1 MSVRGLGSRSA
12 LLADTTL
19 LLCHIFSLYLSADS
33 LAIFSTHSYFFT
45 TSKTTTTHFSLLSSS
60 LPITPTSVSILPHN
74 LVSSLNDL
82 SFIQLLFLIRLS
94 ELGRQR
100 ECCILEMIYQ
110 GPNAAPPLS
119 CPCSLPKDTIWMQAG
134 PPHV

>member
-1 MSVRGLGSRSA
+1 MSVRGLGSRSV

-19 LLCHIFSLYLSADS
+19 LLCHIFSLCLSADS
-33 LAIFSTHSYFFT
+33 LAIFSTHSYFFS
-45 TSKTTTTHFSLLSSS
+45 TSKTTITHFSPLSSS
-60 LPITPTSVSILPHN
+60 LRITPTSASILPCN

-82 SFIQLLFLIRLS
+82 SFIQLLFLIHLS

-100 ECCILEMIYQ
+100 ECCILEMIYK
-110 GPNAAPPLS
+110 GPKSAPPPS
-119 CPCSLPKDTIWMQAG
+119 CPCSLPKDMIWMQAG